1 MNTTLSLPTSQ
12 VAELLTVRTVYS
24 IGDTQLGIQDFA
36 SSVAVDE
43 HGGLYAIDPR
53 TSSAADVVAK
63 ELASD
68 VYRFNTMGF
77 KPGDVV
83 LDLGAHVGM
92 VSLYLAKKYPFI
104 DIYAYEPSPEN
115 YRHLLMNVASNEV
128 RNVRT
133 FNQAVTADGRTLN
146 MIAYYECNSG
156 GATGQLREMKLPHR
170 VNFEAQSTTLD
181 SIFRERAVDSC
192 KLLKID
198 IEGSEHEVLMN
209 APSLSKV
216 EFLVGEFHEN
226 DHLLKKGY
234 SIAALCEHVT
244 RFIPQ
249 DNVRYVACRMA
260 E

>member
-1 MNTTLSLPTSQ
+1 M
-12 VAELLTVRTVYS
+12 RRVYS
-24 IGDTQLGIQDFA
+24 VGDIDLDIQDFA
-36 SSVAVDE
+36 SSVGVDE
-43 HGGLYAIDPR
+43 NGGLYSIDPE
-53 TSSAADVVAK
+53 SSVAAGVVVR
-63 ELASD
+63 ELVKD
-68 VYRFNTMGF
+68 TYQFDTMGF

-83 LDLGAHVGM
+83 LDLGAHVGI

-115 YRHLLMNVASNEV
+115 YRHLLMNIAANGVS
-128 RNVRT
+128 NVRA
-133 FNQAVTADGRTLN
+133 FNQAVTVDGRLFQ

-170 VNFEAQSTTLD
+170 INFEAPSTQLD
-181 SIFRERAVDSC
+181 SIFTTRRLDSC

-209 APSLSKV
+209 AQCLGQV

-226 DHLLKKGY
+226 DYLLNKGY
-234 SIAALCEHVT
+234 SIASLYQHIT
-244 RFIPQ
+244 RFIPP
-249 DNVRYVACRMA
+249 DNVRYVPCRMA